1 MWSRPPTT
9 EILDLMRFGKPTVYA
24 KIMKKTVV
32 NRYICI
38 YWYNMHMYIYIY
50 INGYTWIWAR
60 GIFNNFQRLALPG
73 MIPHQTAIP
82 PRPHQEKEKTG
93 SESKET
99 SQADVSSRKW
109 RESTACCGCSLQK
122 RSLDN
127 GNIMGK
133 PSINGDLMGFT
144 GEMENGWTWCIWN
157 SYVK

>member
-1 MWSRPPTT
+1 
-9 EILDLMRFGKPTVYA
+9 
-24 KIMKKTVV
+24 
-32 NRYICI
+32 
-38 YWYNMHMYIYIY
+38 MHMYIYISMV
-50 INGYTWIWAR
+50 IHESEQGAFSTISKDCIAR
-60 GIFNNFQRLALPG
+60 YDTP
-73 MIPHQTAIP
+73 PTAIP

-144 GEMENGWTWCIWN
+144 GIKGFNYFFLLKRVYIRSFMIFMNHCCN
-157 SYVK
+157 CSML